1 MLAELVTSPGGPD
14 APPTSTI
21 RPLAN
26 FLHSASAMTALATFA
41 LGDGRSALVSGS
53 HGGQVHCVEVQ
64 FPGGSAA
71 RVEDIRVWAL
81 PSLREFSTPNTE
93 GSLSQCFCFQ
103 NQIKYFFGYFD
114 PENIFL
120 DNENNYFSG

>member
-1 MLAELVTSPGGPD
+1 MFTGVQVVGLEDSRCASEVQETMMLAELVTSPGGPE

-53 HGGQVHCVEVQ
+53 HGGHVHCVEVQ
-64 FPGGSAA
+64 FPGGAAA
-71 RVEDIRVWAL
+71 RVEDIRVRA
-81 PSLREFSTPNTE
+81 
-93 GSLSQCFCFQ
+93 
-103 NQIKYFFGYFD
+103 
-114 PENIFL
+114 
-120 DNENNYFSG
+120 